1 MASAISVLQF
11 SHVGSTLSLRGFM
24 RLGSSLSVVTS
35 AGWQTS
41 LTTCPLSV
49 IGATTLGSSLSLR
62 SFGRLGSAV
71 SVFGAAKLGSSLAL
85 RSFSRLGSAISLFS
99 VATLGSSMSVFDS
112 CALGSSLPARSFAQP
127 GSGLAVYGGATLKV
141 GTPNINSIQF
151 DTNTYVKY
159 VEGANDYLQFWSNGF
174 RAIDM
179 EIVATP
185 ATTDPKR
192 LHGTWTYPSSG
203 TVNSDRRLKTEITP
217 LRRTLQG
224 MQTQGEIA
232 TGQKKKGD
240 GALWMLRQLRPV
252 SYSFKA
258 GSESKYMRFG
268 FIADELETT
277 VPQLVRSGGTEQGLE
292 NAKKVQMFDLIAL
305 LTAAGQSQQEVIE
318 NQERLMDQV
327 ESEFE
332 AFKAELKL
340 LKELKEKK
348 RQANRALACGATR
361 KKRRRL
367 WWR

>member
-1 MASAISVLQF
+1 MWVA
-11 SHVGSTLSLRGFM
+11 GFNALDM
-24 RLGSSLSVVTS
+24 E
-35 AGWQTS
+35 
-41 LTTCPLSV
+41 
-49 IGATTLGSSLSLR
+49 
-62 SFGRLGSAV
+62 FG
-71 SVFGAAKLGSSLAL
+71 
-85 RSFSRLGSAISLFS
+85 
-99 VATLGSSMSVFDS
+99 
-112 CALGSSLPARSFAQP
+112 
-127 GSGLAVYGGATLKV
+127 GGASV
-141 GTPNINSIQF
+141 
-151 DTNTYVKY
+151 
-159 VEGANDYLQFWSNGF
+159 
-174 RAIDM
+174 
-179 EIVATP
+179 
-185 ATTDPKR
+185 

-203 TVNSDRRLKTEITP
+203 AVTSQGARDRRLKTEITP

-224 MQTQGEIA
+224 MQPQGENA

-277 VPQLVRSGGTEQGLE
+277 VPQVVRSGGTKQGVE
-292 NAKKVQMFDLIAL
+292 NSKKVQMFDLIAL

-318 NQERLMDQV
+318 NQDQV

>member
-1 MASAISVLQF
+1 
-11 SHVGSTLSLRGFM
+11 M
-24 RLGSSLSVVTS
+24 RLEPPLSALMS
-35 AGWQTS
+35 AGS
-41 LTTCPLSV
+41 LTTYPLSA
-49 IGATTLGSSLSLR
+49 IGATTLGSSPPLR
-62 SFGRLGSAV
+62 LHRFTWALEGGGGVEQGRLVDLKVQCPSSELQNLVPRWYHDRVFAHLGLAV
-71 SVFGAAKLGSSLAL
+71 
-85 RSFSRLGSAISLFS
+85 FSFS
-99 VATLGSSMSVFDS
+99 VAKLESSMLAFDS
-112 CALGSSLPARSFAQP
+112 CSLGFSLSARSFVQP
-127 GSGLAVYGGATLKV
+127 GSGLAVYGGATLNV
-141 GTPNINSIQF
+141 GTPNINSLQF
-151 DTNTYVKY
+151 DTNSYIKY
-159 VEGANDYLQFWSNGF
+159 SEGANDYIQMWVGGF
-174 RAIDM
+174 MALDM
-179 EIVATP
+179 EFGGTASV
-185 ATTDPKR
+185 
-192 LHGTWTYPSSG
+192 LHGAWDIA
-203 TVNSDRRLKTEITP
+203 TVAISSDRRLKTEIRP

-224 MQTQGEIA
+224 MQPQGENA

-277 VPQLVRSGGTEQGLE
+277 VPQVVRSGGTKQGVE
-292 NAKKVQMFDLIAL
+292 NSKTVQMFDLIAL

>member
-1 MASAISVLQF
+1 LM
-11 SHVGSTLSLRGFM
+11 
-24 RLGSSLSVVTS
+24 S
-35 AGWQTS
+35 AGS
-41 LTTCPLSV
+41 LTTYPLSV

-85 RSFSRLGSAISLFS
+85 RSFARLGSAVSLFS
-99 VATLGSSMSVFDS
+99 VAKLGSSMSVFDS
-112 CALGSSLPARSFAQP
+112 CSLGSSLSVRSFVRL
-127 GSGLAVYGGATLKV
+127 GSGLAVYGGATLNV
-141 GTPNINSIQF
+141 GTPNINSLQF
-151 DTNTYVKY
+151 DTNSYIKY
-159 VEGANDYLQFWSNGF
+159 SEGANDYIQMWVGGF
-174 RAIDM
+174 MALDM
-179 EIVATP
+179 EFGGTASV
-185 ATTDPKR
+185 
-192 LHGTWTYPSSG
+192 LHGAWDIA
-203 TVNSDRRLKTEITP
+203 TVAISSDRRLKTEIRP

-224 MQTQGEIA
+224 MQPQGENA

-277 VPQLVRSGGTEQGLE
+277 VPQVVRSGGTKQGVE
-292 NAKKVQMFDLIAL
+292 NSKTVQMFDLIAL